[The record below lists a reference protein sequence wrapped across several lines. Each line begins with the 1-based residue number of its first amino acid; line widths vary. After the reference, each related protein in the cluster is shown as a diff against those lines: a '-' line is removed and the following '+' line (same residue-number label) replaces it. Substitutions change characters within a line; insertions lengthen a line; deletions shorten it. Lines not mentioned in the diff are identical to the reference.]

1 MESTESFDELEATLA
16 CGGVEPALEQ
26 LAERFKVE
34 RRYHELF
41 DTRLMQAR
49 FHLGLSV
56 VTSGTL
62 DEQPEPQRSQLE
74 AAYLEACREV
84 GHLLLDEG
92 KLREAWVYLRPTGE
106 SARMAAA
113 IEAAQPSD
121 DNLSEL
127 VGLALQEG
135 VAPAY
140 GFSLILSHYGTC
152 NAITTFDAEVSRFA
166 RADQQAAAALLVR
179 HLHGELIE
187 NVRADIERRADELG
201 LAPATAGATLDE
213 LVAGRERLFEA
224 GNYHIDTTHLN
235 SGVRIARV
243 IEDPAVM
250 RLAWEL
256 TEYGRRLDKQYRSA
270 GEEPFVNWYEH
281 HGLFYRAQVGK
292 QGDQAVAHFRERA
305 EKLRVED
312 EGTLPAETYILL
324 LTRLGRLGNAIEAS
338 ARLLPAGTRTMGFAP
353 SLLELS
359 RMAGDFTVLRR
370 VSRERQDLLGY
381 AVGLIAETRDV
392 TLVYCLLY
400 GWPNSG

>member
-1 MESTESFDELEATLA
+1 MESFDEVEATLA

-49 FHLGLSV
+49 HHLGLSI

-74 AAYLEACREV
+74 DAYLEACREV

-106 SARMAAA
+106 SARMADAIKAA
-113 IEAAQPSD
+113 TPNDE
-121 DNLSEL
+121 NLPEL

-152 NAITTFDAEVSRFA
+152 NAITTFDAEVSRFG

-187 NVRADIERRADELG
+187 NVKADTERRAEELG
-201 LAPATAGATLDE
+201 LAKAEAGATLDE
-213 LVAGRERLFEA
+213 LVAGRERLLEG

-235 SGVRIARV
+235 SAVRIARV
-243 IEDPAVM
+243 IEDPAVV

-256 TEYGRRLDKQYRSA
+256 TEYGERLEKQYRSA
-270 GEEPFVNWYEH
+270 GEEPFVDWYEH
-281 HGLFYRAQVGK
+281 HGLFYGASGW
-292 QGDQAVAHFRERA
+292 QG
-305 EKLRVED
+305 
-312 EGTLPAETYILL
+312 G
-324 LTRLGRLGNAIEAS
+324 
-338 ARLLPAGTRTMGFAP
+338 
-353 SLLELS
+353 
-359 RMAGDFTVLRR
+359 
-370 VSRERQDLLGY
+370 
-381 AVGLIAETRDV
+381 
-392 TLVYCLLY
+392 
-400 GWPNSG
+400 

>member
-1 MESTESFDELEATLA
+1 MESFDELEATLA

-26 LAERFKVE
+26 LAERFKAE

-49 FHLGLSV
+49 HHLGLAV
-56 VTSGTL
+56 VAGGTL

-84 GHLLLDEG
+84 GGLLLDEG

-106 SARMAAA
+106 TARMAEA
-113 IEAAQPSD
+113 IKAAQPSD
-121 DNLSEL
+121 ENVPEL

-152 NAITTFDAEVSRFA
+152 NAITTFDAEVARFG
-166 RADQQAAAALLVR
+166 RADQQASAAQLVR

-187 NVRADIERRADELG
+187 NVRADIERRGGELG
-201 LAPATAGATLDE
+201 LIPAAKGATLDE
-213 LVAGRERLFEA
+213 LVAGRERLFEG

-235 SGVRIARV
+235 STVRIARV
-243 IEDPAVM
+243 LEDPAAV

-256 TEYGRRLDKQYRSA
+256 TEYGRRLEKQYQAA
-270 GEEPFVNWYEH
+270 GEEPFVDWYAN
-281 HGLFYRAQVGK
+281 HGLFYGAQVGK
-292 QGDQAVAHFRERA
+292 GVDEAVAHFRERA
-305 EKLRVED
+305 ETLRIED
-312 EGTLPAETYILL
+312 EGTLPAETYIVL
-324 LTRLGRLGNAIEAS
+324 LTRLGRLSNAIEAS
-338 ARLLPAGTRTMGFAP
+338 AKLLPAGTRTIGFAP

-359 RMAGDFTVLRR
+359 RLAGDFAVLRR

-381 AVGLIAETRDV
+381 ALGLIAERTA
-392 TLVYCLLY
+392 
-400 GWPNSG
+400 S

>member
-1 MESTESFDELEATLA
+1 MESFDELDATLA

-26 LAERFKVE
+26 LAERFKAE

-49 FHLGLSV
+49 HHLGLAIV
-56 VTSGTL
+56 ASGTL

-84 GHLLLDEG
+84 GGLLLHEG

-106 SARMAAA
+106 TARMAEAIKAA
-113 IEAAQPSD
+113 PPSD
-121 DNLSEL
+121 ENVPEL

-152 NAITTFDAEVSRFA
+152 NAITTFDAEVARFG
-166 RADQQAAAALLVR
+166 RADQQASAAQLVR
-179 HLHGELIE
+179 HLHGELLE
-187 NVRADIERRADELG
+187 NVRADVERRGGELG
-201 LAPATAGATLDE
+201 LKSAAAGATLDE
-213 LVAGRERLFEA
+213 LVAGRERLFEG

-235 SGVRIARV
+235 SVVRIARV
-243 IEDPAVM
+243 LEDPADV

-256 TEYGRRLDKQYRSA
+256 TEYGRRLEKQYQAA
-270 GEEPFVNWYEH
+270 GEEPFVDWYAN
-281 HGLFYRAQVGK
+281 HGLFYGAQIGK
-292 QGDQAVAHFRERA
+292 GVDEALAHFRERA
-305 EKLRVED
+305 ETVRVED
-312 EGTLPAETYILL
+312 EGTMPAETYIVL
-324 LTRLGRLGNAIEAS
+324 LTRLGRLGEAIEAS
-338 ARLLPAGTRTMGFAP
+338 ARLLGAGTRTIGFAP

-359 RMAGDFTVLRR
+359 RMAGDFTALRR

-381 AVGLIAETRDV
+381 AVGLIAERTA
-392 TLVYCLLY
+392 L
-400 GWPNSG
+400 